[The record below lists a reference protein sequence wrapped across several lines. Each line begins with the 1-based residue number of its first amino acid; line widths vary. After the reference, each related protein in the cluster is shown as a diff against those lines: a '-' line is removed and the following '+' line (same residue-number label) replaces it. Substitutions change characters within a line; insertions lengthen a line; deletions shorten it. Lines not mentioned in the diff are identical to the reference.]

1 MKVKYADKETEHFS
15 IVDHPKE
22 ILCKNDASLCYTGQ
36 LPPCDRFLTEIRWL
50 RLVTGT
56 ELRTI
61 WPGSRLMARQGLEQY
76 GLAHA
81 GSCGLPILTFY
92 YQTLPT
98 KMTGGTLP
106 RRSVAQLPI
115 LTKYRLTL
123 IRGFGHYQSLP
134 NSAKYYQPV
143 DFIAIAVIMILC
155 KRGGLIEEIYSHRN
169 R

>member
-1 MKVKYADKETEHFS
+1 M
-15 IVDHPKE
+15 DHPKE
-22 ILCKNDASLCYTGQ
+22 FSFKKDASLYYTGQ
-36 LPPCDRFLTEIRWL
+36 LPPHDRFLTERRWL
-50 RLVTGT
+50 RLWTGT

-61 WPGSRLMARQGLEQY
+61 WPSTGYRSDACNNMAF
-76 GLAHA
+76 
-81 GSCGLPILTFY
+81 SCGLPILTFY

-115 LTKYRLTL
+115 LTKYRLGL
-123 IRGFGHYQSLP
+123 IRWFGHYQSLP

>member
-50 RLVTGT
+50 RL
-56 ELRTI
+56 
-61 WPGSRLMARQGLEQY
+61 MAGQGLEQY

-134 NSAKYYQPV
+134 NSANYYQPV

>member
-22 ILCKNDASLCYTGQ
+22 FSFKKDASLCYTGQ
-36 LPPCDRFLTEIRWL
+36 LPPCDRFLTERRWL
-50 RLVTGT
+50 RLWSD
-56 ELRTI
+56 R
-61 WPGSRLMARQGLEQY
+61 PAQHY

-106 RRSVAQLPI
+106 GRSVAQLPI
-115 LTKYRLTL
+115 LTNYRLIL
-123 IRGFGHYQSLP
+123 IWGFGHYQSLP
-134 NSAKYYQPV
+134 NLANYYQPV
-143 DFIAIAVIMILC
+143 DV
-155 KRGGLIEEIYSHRN
+155 
-169 R
+169 

>member
-22 ILCKNDASLCYTGQ
+22 FSFKKDASLCYTGQ
-36 LPPCDRFLTEIRWL
+36 LPPCDRFLTERRWL
-50 RLVTGT
+50 RLWSD
-56 ELRTI
+56 R
-61 WPGSRLMARQGLEQY
+61 PAQHY

-106 RRSVAQLPI
+106 GRSVAQLPI
-115 LTKYRLTL
+115 LTNYRLRL
-123 IRGFGHYQSLP
+123 IWGFGHYQSLP
-134 NSAKYYQPV
+134 NLANYYQPV
-143 DFIAIAVIMILC
+143 DV
-155 KRGGLIEEIYSHRN
+155 
-169 R
+169 

>member
-22 ILCKNDASLCYTGQ
+22 FSFKKDASLYYTGQ
-36 LPPCDRFLTEIRWL
+36 LPPHDRFLTER
-50 RLVTGT
+50 RG
-56 ELRTI
+56 
-61 WPGSRLMARQGLEQY
+61 PRLMARQGLEQY

-115 LTKYRLTL
+115 LTKYRLGL
-123 IRGFGHYQSLP
+123 IRWFGHYQSLP
-134 NSAKYYQPV
+134 NIAKYYQPV

>member
-22 ILCKNDASLCYTGQ
+22 FSFKKDASLYYTGQ
-36 LPPCDRFLTEIRWL
+36 LPPCDRFLTERRWL
-50 RLVTGT
+50 RLWSD
-56 ELRTI
+56 R
-61 WPGSRLMARQGLEQY
+61 PAQHY

-106 RRSVAQLPI
+106 GRSVAQLPI
-115 LTKYRLTL
+115 LTNYRLGS

-134 NSAKYYQPV
+134 NLANYYQPV
-143 DFIAIAVIMILC
+143 DV
-155 KRGGLIEEIYSHRN
+155 
-169 R
+169 